1 MPNIPFLEIN
11 TLGLKKLKNESK
23 LQIMQKLIEIKTNDV
38 FYRIFMPLKAFI
50 LENLRINEL
59 LSNLRN

>member
-23 LQIMQKLIEIKTNDV
+23 LQIMQKLIEIKTNGV